1 MVISYS
7 DIINRSMQ
15 IRSRLPFPYV
25 QGRSWEILRERR
37 VISVGC
43 GSVESEQFLEISQV
57 AAGVVGVDTDPR
69 SGAHFTSLSEIPAG
83 EFNAAVAEHVLEHLT
98 HEQVL
103 DTFRELARIL
113 PKDSPVIIT
122 LPNIMNFGGWF
133 NNFDH
138 KNFSPPTDTAAML
151 ELHGFH
157 VIDLF
162 GWSKPDRFRRHQEMD
177 DGERRLCAIIE
188 QNWGLTLPQYVT
200 IGAVRV

>member
-69 SGAHFTSLSEIPAG
+69 SGAHFTSLSEIPARV
-83 EFNAAVAEHVLEHLT
+83 FDAAVAEHVLEHLT

-122 LPNIMNFGGWF
+122 LP
-133 NNFDH
+133 
-138 KNFSPPTDTAAML
+138 
-151 ELHGFH
+151 
-157 VIDLF
+157 
-162 GWSKPDRFRRHQEMD
+162 
-177 DGERRLCAIIE
+177 
-188 QNWGLTLPQYVT
+188 QYVT

>member
-1 MVISYS
+1 MEAFS
-7 DIINRSMQ
+7 
-15 IRSRLPFPYV
+15 
-25 QGRSWEILRERR
+25 
-37 VISVGC
+37 
-43 GSVESEQFLEISQV
+43 
-57 AAGVVGVDTDPR
+57 
-69 SGAHFTSLSEIPAG
+69 
-83 EFNAAVAEHVLEHLT
+83 
-98 HEQVL
+98 
-103 DTFRELARIL
+103 ELARVL
-113 PKDSPVIIT
+113 PVGSPVIIT

-138 KNFSPPTDTAAML
+138 KNFSPPADTAAML

>member
-7 DIINRSMQ
+7 DIINRRIQ
-15 IRSRLPFPYV
+15 ICSRLPFPYV

-37 VISVGC
+37 VLSVGC
-43 GSVESEQFLEISQV
+43 GSVEGSQFLEIKQI
-57 AAGVVGVDTDPR
+57 AAGVGGVDSDPR
-69 SGAHFTSLSEIPAG
+69 SGAEFRALTEVPAG
-83 EFNAAVAEHVLEHLT
+83 EWDAAVAEHVLEHMT
-98 HEQVL
+98 HEQVMEA
-103 DTFRELARIL
+103 FSELARVL
-113 PKDSPVIIT
+113 PVGSPVIIT

-138 KNFSPPTDTAAML
+138 KNFSPPSDIAAML

-157 VIDLF
+157 VVDLF
-162 GWSKPDRFRRHQEMD
+162 GWSKPDRFKRHMEMD
-177 DGERRLCAIIE
+177 LGERRLCEIIE